1 MGVGIAFVSKYSAAH
16 HSIRSATRKIGA
28 ILPLPGTS
36 TFLFLF
42 YYFFLGQSWESFCQ
56 NRAESTRACTYASMA
71 TFTALNGG
79 SPKAL
84 DIVNGGVAS
93 EMKRSGSEELPRT
106 EAVAPRSQREPTNNK
121 ASRPADDVSPSRT
134 AAAETD
140 RERAKQNAAELDE
153 RERQREN
160 RAGPA
165 STVDRPRHPSTGFS
179 DVDSGAL
186 KRKRSNSP
194 DTRSTA
200 EPAHRET
207 SEPKEG
213 QAQSRPRSRDQS
225 SFSPQKNHAT
235 YAETGHERRNGQE
248 QSVRKS
254 LFGPPGARDDW
265 GPNYEQAHSAIP
277 SSAISEVDPMG
288 DSLARATQRISNDDE
303 RASPDDMDD
312 SPMTPY
318 PSGSYNAEQQRD
330 GLVHSD
336 PKKRKRNFS
345 NRTKTGCLT
354 CRKRKKKCD
363 EAKPECK

>member
-200 EPAHRET
+200 EPAQPRNPLIE
-207 SEPKEG
+207 K
-213 QAQSRPRSRDQS
+213 RPNPR
-225 SFSPQKNHAT
+225 KV
-235 YAETGHERRNGQE
+235 RRNLAPAHVIKAV
-248 QSVRKS
+248 SVPKRTT
-254 LFGPPGARDDW
+254 R
-265 GPNYEQAHSAIP
+265 
-277 SSAISEVDPMG
+277 
-288 DSLARATQRISNDDE
+288 RTQRPAT
-303 RASPDDMDD
+303 R
-312 SPMTPY
+312 
-318 PSGSYNAEQQRD
+318 G
-330 GLVHSD
+330 G
-336 PKKRKRNFS
+336 
-345 NRTKTGCLT
+345 TG
-354 CRKRKKKCD
+354 RSK
-363 EAKPECK
+363 A